1 MARRGGSF
9 PQRMLYFV
17 EDLQARTLAPR
28 ARRGCVHTQQ
38 ATAMAAKTL
47 FSRRCAFTHSRT
59 PLARTPKQAASDAKY
74 APHGGLYGYLASR
87 YNRGLVR
94 RAVEEEKRI
103 AQATRRDALDAELRR
118 LGGGAI
124 HTRAGSVYLHNCAA
138 DG

>member
-1 MARRGGSF
+1 VARRGDSF

-17 EDLQARTLAPR
+17 DNLQARALAPR

-38 ATAMAAKTL
+38 SNSDGIGRQNPL
-47 FSRRCAFTHSRT
+47 FASLCAHLR
-59 PLARTPKQAASDAKY
+59 LLHARPAQAASDAKY

-118 LGGGAI
+118 LGGGAT
-124 HTRAGSVYLHNCAA
+124 HKRAEARVSP
-138 DG
+138 